1 MTPQTFSIVTDLAR
15 TRAAFE
21 VFCRR
26 LETATG
32 FRIAPAVH
40 ASYASLIEEALAGRL
55 DLAWSPPL
63 VAVRLRQAQAATP
76 IALVRRS
83 SRTGYHSAL
92 FARAEGPL
100 RRPGDLRGLRAAWV
114 SPESA
119 SGYFAP
125 RWHLRSLGVD
135 PKIAFVEEAFLGSHE
150 AVAQAVLDGEADVGA
165 THVGLDPSGGSLAS
179 APWISIGAPPTA
191 IRVLLLIGPI
201 PGDVIVAGRH
211 VPPGTRRRLTAALL
225 TLRGDEAA
233 DATQTVFDSTRF
245 EPASVDHLRLLEEL
259 AGANAGSDM
268 TGRASED
275 PITIGRRDREL

>member
-1 MTPQTFSIVTDLAR
+1 LTAVTPQTFAIVTDLAR

-21 VFCRR
+21 VFCQR

-32 FRIAPAVH
+32 FRISPSVYP
-40 ASYASLIEEALAGRL
+40 SYASLIEEALAGRL

-63 VAVRLRQAQAATP
+63 VAVRLRQAQAAAP
-76 IALVRRS
+76 IAVVRRS

-92 FARAEGPL
+92 FARADGPL

-135 PKIAFVEEAFLGSHE
+135 PKIAFVEESFLGSHE
-150 AVAQAVLDGEADVGA
+150 AVAEAVLGGKADVGA
-165 THVGLDPSGGSLAS
+165 THVGLDPSGGSLTS
-179 APWISIGAPPTA
+179 APWMTLGAPPTA

-201 PGDVIVAGRH
+201 PGDVIIASRK

-225 TLRGDEAA
+225 TLRGDDAA
-233 DATQTVFDSTRF
+233 DASQTVFDSTRF
-245 EPASVDHLRLLEEL
+245 EPVSEDHLRLLERLQRHE
-259 AGANAGSDM
+259 S
-268 TGRASED
+268 AS
-275 PITIGRRDREL
+275 